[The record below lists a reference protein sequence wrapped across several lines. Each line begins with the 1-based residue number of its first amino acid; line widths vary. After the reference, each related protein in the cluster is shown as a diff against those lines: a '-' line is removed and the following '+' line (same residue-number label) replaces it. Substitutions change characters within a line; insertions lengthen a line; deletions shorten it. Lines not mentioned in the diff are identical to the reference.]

1 MPQKEQKQLEF
12 DTEDQVLFSLMSL
25 ESLTQK
31 GVNGV
36 SKEFKGGEKEIE
48 SVFQEQWK
56 VALRKIECFKGI
68 SK

>member
-1 MPQKEQKQLEF
+1 MP
-12 DTEDQVLFSLMSL
+12 L

-48 SVFQEQWK
+48 SVFQERWK